1 MISRFRNW
9 LNGRGKLETRVSGKE
24 RQTIT
29 LPDQDLGGGTEKS
42 QSSMGTSSDEAGL
55 QKVFPDPWEGDWN
68 DAVLNWQMWQDE
80 NSKRKEQR

>member
-1 MISRFRNW
+1 MISKLRNW
-9 LNGRGKLETRVSGKE
+9 FNGRGKLETRVSREEE
-24 RQTIT
+24 RIIT
-29 LPDQDLGGGTEKS
+29 VSDQNFDEWTEKS